1 MTREGIG
8 RRAREAGDEYPPVF
22 PSGARGVG
30 FVDGGERVRDRT
42 PVLRHGGDKGPPRP
56 ARRARA
62 DLPVVG
68 GSVHA
73 VTVPP
78 PTAGGARPRGERRD
92 AAENREQIL
101 VAARSLFAAR
111 GVDAVTMDEIARAAG
126 VGKGTLYR
134 RYAHKGLLCAALLD
148 ESSRRF
154 QGEVLARAG
163 RGGGDAP
170 ALADLEFFLTRLIAF
185 NEENAEL
192 LSAVQDAA
200 YGERRSG
207 VYVSAAYDWQRLT
220 VVALLRRAV
229 AGGESPPDLDIEA
242 LADTVLA
249 PFDIDLYLFQRRGR
263 GFDADRISGAV
274 RRLLLDGLRAREGPG
289 R

>member
-1 MTREGIG
+1 M
-8 RRAREAGDEYPPVF
+8 
-22 PSGARGVG
+22 
-30 FVDGGERVRDRT
+30 
-42 PVLRHGGDKGPPRP
+42 
-56 ARRARA
+56 
-62 DLPVVG
+62 LPVIG
-68 GSVHA
+68 GGLHA
-73 VTVPP
+73 ATDPSP
-78 PTAGGARPRGERRD
+78 AASGGRARGERRD

-101 VAARSLFAAR
+101 AAARSLFAER
-111 GVDAVTMDEIARAAG
+111 GVDAVTMDEIARVAG

-163 RGGGDAP
+163 RGGGDGS
-170 ALADLEFFLTRLIAF
+170 ALADLEFFLTRLVAF

-200 YGERRSG
+200 FGERRSA

-229 AGGESPPDLDIEA
+229 AIGESPASLDIEA
-242 LADTVLA
+242 LADTILA

-263 GFDADRISGAV
+263 GFDAARIAGAV
-274 RRLLLDGLRAREGPG
+274 RRLLLDGLRAHEGPG